1 MKPMNERYKK
11 LFESVEIGPK
21 TAKNRFYQVPHAMGA
36 GNDMP
41 NTRAAQR
48 GIKAEGGWG
57 VVNTGYCSIH
67 PSSDDRPLPFA
78 RLWSEEDIASHVPMI
93 EAVHEH
99 DALAG
104 IEFFHG
110 GAYTANRHTRM
121 PPISPSGIQQKVSEL
136 MDMHLTAPKVMDKK
150 DIKDLIQ
157 WHLIATERAIQAGF
171 DIIYCYAGMGFLPY
185 HFLHPT
191 FNNRSDEYGGSL
203 ENRSRLMRELISEM
217 KEVARDRAAIAVRMS
232 TDELLTFKSESSE
245 SEAHEFFEINGEF
258 PDLWDI
264 KMSSWFKECPSG
276 RFAESGHM
284 EPYNSFVKK
293 LTSKPV
299 VGVGWFT
306 SPDIMAKQINDGI
319 LDFVG
324 AARASIADPFL
335 PNKLKEGR
343 EDDIRECIGC
353 NICASC
359 YNQGIPVRCTQNP
372 SMGEEWRRGWHPE
385 KIKSKSSDNS
395 VLVIGGGPAGLEAT
409 LSLARRGYSVA
420 IADSNKEL
428 GGRINME
435 SKLPGMTSYKR
446 VVDYRVNQINQLNNV
461 DVFLDNTLSPDD
473 VLELGFDHVVTA
485 TGSTW
490 QPSIMDEKSAPVL
503 IDKTDTIITPEDV
516 LNGCE
521 LKSPVIIFDFD
532 YYYMGGLMAEYI
544 KDLGHEVTIITPFD
558 KVSPWSFNS
567 NEIDEIQLRL
577 LEKDIRVFTQN
588 RIITVE
594 DSSVKTIHKVS
605 HEETDIDRGSLVL
618 VGYRKQ
624 NDSLYSDLNS
634 RKADL
639 SSSGIKSLQNIGDSN
654 APGAVVH
661 AVYAGHL
668 YANTFDQE
676 DTDTSDDFKLEY
688 PVIQ

>member
-1 MKPMNERYKK
+1 MNERYKI
-11 LFESVEIGPK
+11 LFEPIDIGPK
-21 TAKNRFYQVPHAMGA
+21 TAKNRFYQVPHAMGS

-48 GIKAEGGWG
+48 GIKAEGGWS

-67 PSSDDRPLPFA
+67 PSSDDRPLPMA
-78 RLWSEEDIASHVPMI
+78 RLWSEKDVASHVPMV

-110 GAYTANRHTRM
+110 GAYAANRHTRI
-121 PPISPSGIQQKVSEL
+121 PPMSPSGIQQKVSEL

-191 FNNRSDEYGGSL
+191 FNKRADEYGGSL
-203 ENRSRLMRELISEM
+203 ENRSRLMRELITEM
-217 KEVARDRAAIAVRMS
+217 KTVAGDRAAIAVRMS
-232 TDELLTFKSESSE
+232 TDELLNFKSESSQ
-245 SEAHEFFEINGEF
+245 SEAHEFFEINGEL

-276 RFAESGHM
+276 RFAEPGHM
-284 EPYNSFVKK
+284 EPYNGFVKK

-335 PNKLKEGR
+335 PNKIKEGR

-385 KIKSKSSDNS
+385 KVKPKSSDNS

-420 IADSNKEL
+420 IADSEKEL
-428 GGRINME
+428 GGRINKE
-435 SKLPGMTSYKR
+435 AKLPGMSSYKR
-446 VVDYRVNQINQLNNV
+446 VIDYRVSQINQLENV
-461 DVFLDNTLSPDD
+461 DVYLDNTMARDD

-490 QPSIMDEKSAPVL
+490 QPSIMDEKSAPIL
-503 IDKTDTIITPEDV
+503 ITKTDSIFTPEDV
-516 LNGCE
+516 LEGCE
-521 LKSPVIIFDFD
+521 LQSPVIIFDFD
-532 YYYMGGLMAEYI
+532 YYYMGGLIAEYI
-544 KDLGHEVTIITPFD
+544 KSLGHEVTIITPFE

-567 NEIDEIQLRL
+567 NEVSEIESRL
-577 LEKDIRVFTQN
+577 LDKDIKVLTEH
-588 RIITVE
+588 RINDIGE
-594 DSSVKTIHKVS
+594 SSIEIIHQVTNKKT
-605 HEETDIDRGSLVL
+605 DFDRGSLVL
-618 VGYRKQ
+618 VGHRKQ
-624 NDSLYSDLNS
+624 SDSLYTLLTSDEDAL
-634 RKADL
+634 KA
-639 SSSGIKSLQNIGDSN
+639 SGIKSVQNIGDSN

-661 AVYAGHL
+661 ATYAGHL

-676 DTDTSDDFKLEY
+676 DGASSNDFKLEY

>member
-1 MKPMNERYKK
+1 MKQMNERYKI
-11 LFESVEIGPK
+11 LFEPVDIGPK

-48 GIKAEGGWG
+48 GIKAEGGWS
-57 VVNTGYCSIH
+57 VINTGYCSIH
-67 PSSDDRPLPFA
+67 PSSDDRPLPMA
-78 RLWSEEDIASHVPMI
+78 RLWSEEDIASHVPMVD
-93 EAVHEH
+93 AVHEH

-121 PPISPSGIQQKVSEL
+121 PPMSPSGIQQKVSEL

-157 WHLIATERAIQAGF
+157 WHLIATERAIKAGF

-191 FNNRSDEYGGSL
+191 FNNRSDEYGGNL
-203 ENRSRLMRELISEM
+203 ENRSRLMRELITEM
-217 KEVARDRAAIAVRMS
+217 KEVAGDRAAIAVRMS

-264 KMSSWFKECPSG
+264 KMSSWFKECPSS

-372 SMGEEWRRGWHPE
+372 SMGEEWRRDWHPE
-385 KIKSKSSDNS
+385 KIKSKSSDDS
-395 VLVIGGGPAGLEAT
+395 VLIIGGGPAGLEAT

-420 IADSNKEL
+420 IADSKKEL

-435 SKLPGMTSYKR
+435 SQLPGMTSYKR

-485 TGSTW
+485 TGSIW
-490 QPSIMDEKSAPVL
+490 KPSIMDEKSAPALV
-503 IDKTDTIITPEDV
+503 DKTDTIFTPEDV

-521 LKSPVIIFDFD
+521 LKSPVIVFDFD
-532 YYYMGGLMAEYI
+532 YYYMGGLMAEFI
-544 KDLGHEVTIITPFD
+544 KDLGHEVMIITPFD

-567 NEIDEIQLRL
+567 NEIDDIELRL
-577 LEKDIRVFTQN
+577 LEKDIRVLTQH

-594 DSSVKTIHKVS
+594 DSSVKTIQKVS
-605 HEETDIDRGSLVL
+605 HEENDIDRGSLVL
-618 VGYRKQ
+618 VGFRKQ
-624 NDSLYSDLNS
+624 NDSLYNELNS
-634 RKADL
+634 SEAALKA
-639 SSSGIKSLQNIGDSN
+639 SRIKSLQNIGDSN

-668 YANTFDQE
+668 YANTFDQV

>member
-1 MKPMNERYKK
+1 MKLMNERYKI

-21 TAKNRFYQVPHAMGA
+21 VAKNRFYQVPHAMGS

-78 RLWSEEDIASHVPMI
+78 RLWSEKDIASHVPMV

-157 WHLIATERAIQAGF
+157 WHVIAAERAIQAGF

-191 FNNRSDEYGGSL
+191 FNNRNDEYGGSL

-217 KEVARDRAAIAVRMS
+217 KEVAGDRAAIAVRMS

-385 KIKSKSSDNS
+385 KIKPKSSDNS

-446 VVDYRVNQINQLNNV
+446 VVDYRVNQINQLSNV

-503 IDKTDTIITPEDV
+503 IDKSDSIFTPEDI

-567 NEIDEIQLRL
+567 NEIDEVQLRL
-577 LEKDIRVFTQN
+577 LEKNIKVITQCRIRKVN
-588 RIITVE
+588 
-594 DSSVKTIHKVS
+594 DSSLKLIDKVS

-618 VGYRKQ
+618 VGFRKQ
-624 NDSLYSDLNS
+624 NDSLFSDLNS
-634 RKADL
+634 REEDL
-639 SSSGIKSLQNIGDSN
+639 KTSGIKSLQNIGDSN

-661 AVYAGHL
+661 AVFAGHL

-676 DTDTSDDFKLEY
+676 DNCSDDNFKLEY

>member
-1 MKPMNERYKK
+1 MKQMNERYKI
-11 LFESVEIGPK
+11 LFEPVDIGPK

-48 GIKAEGGWG
+48 GIKAEGGWS
-57 VVNTGYCSIH
+57 VINTGYCSIH
-67 PSSDDRPLPFA
+67 PSSDDRPLPMA
-78 RLWSEEDIASHVPMI
+78 RLWSEEDIASHVPMVD
-93 EAVHEH
+93 AVHNH

-110 GAYTANRHTRM
+110 GAYAANRHTRM
-121 PPISPSGIQQKVSEL
+121 PPMSPSGIQQKVSEL

-203 ENRSRLMRELISEM
+203 ENRSRLMRELITEM
-217 KEVARDRAAIAVRMS
+217 KEVAGDRAAIAVRMS

-264 KMSSWFKECPSG
+264 KMSSWFKECPSS

-284 EPYNSFVKK
+284 EPYNGFVKK

-372 SMGEEWRRGWHPE
+372 SMGEEWRRNWHPE
-385 KIKSKSSDNS
+385 KIKSKSSDDS
-395 VLVIGGGPAGLEAT
+395 VLIIGGGPAGLEAT

-420 IADSNKEL
+420 IADSEKEL

-485 TGSTW
+485 TGSIW
-490 QPSIMDEKSAPVL
+490 KPSIMDEKSAPVL
-503 IDKTDTIITPEDV
+503 IDKTDTVFTPEDI

-544 KDLGHEVTIITPFD
+544 KDLGYEVTIITPFD

-567 NEIDEIQLRL
+567 NEIDDIELRL
-577 LEKDIRVFTQN
+577 LEKDIRVLTQN
-588 RIITVE
+588 RIITLE

-605 HEETDIDRGSLVL
+605 HEETGIDRGSLVL

-624 NDSLYSDLNS
+624 NDSLYIDLNS
-634 RKADL
+634 REGDL

-668 YANTFDQE
+668 YANTFDQK
-676 DTDTSDDFKLEY
+676 DTDTYDDFKLEY

>member
-1 MKPMNERYKK
+1 MNERYKI
-11 LFESVEIGPK
+11 LFEPIDIGPK
-21 TAKNRFYQVPHAMGA
+21 TAKNRFYQVPHAMGS

-48 GIKAEGGWG
+48 GIKAEGGWS

-67 PSSDDRPLPFA
+67 PSSDDRPLPMA
-78 RLWSEEDIASHVPMI
+78 RLWSEKDVASHVPMV

-110 GAYTANRHTRM
+110 GAYAANRHTRI
-121 PPISPSGIQQKVSEL
+121 PPMSPSGIQQKVSEL

-191 FNNRSDEYGGSL
+191 FNKRTDEYGGSL
-203 ENRSRLMRELISEM
+203 ENRSRLMRELITEM
-217 KEVARDRAAIAVRMS
+217 KSVAGDRAAIAVRMS
-232 TDELLTFKSESSE
+232 TDELLNFKSESSQ
-245 SEAHEFFEINGEF
+245 SEAHEFFEINGEL

-276 RFAESGHM
+276 RFAEPGHM
-284 EPYNSFVKK
+284 EPYNGFVKK

-335 PNKLKEGR
+335 PNKIKEGR

-385 KIKSKSSDNS
+385 KVKPKSSDNS

-420 IADSNKEL
+420 IADSEKEL
-428 GGRINME
+428 GGRINKE
-435 SKLPGMTSYKR
+435 AKLPGMSSYKR
-446 VVDYRVNQINQLNNV
+446 VIDYRVSQINQLENV
-461 DVFLDNTLSPDD
+461 DVYLDNTMARDD

-490 QPSIMDEKSAPVL
+490 QPSIMDEKSAPIL
-503 IDKTDTIITPEDV
+503 ITKTDSIFTPEDV
-516 LNGCE
+516 LEGCE
-521 LKSPVIIFDFD
+521 LQSPVIIFDFD
-532 YYYMGGLMAEYI
+532 YYYMGGLIAEYI
-544 KDLGHEVTIITPFD
+544 KGLGHEVTIITPFE

-567 NEIDEIQLRL
+567 NEVSEIESRL
-577 LEKDIRVFTQN
+577 LDKDIKVLTKH
-588 RIITVE
+588 RINDIGE
-594 DSSVKTIHKVS
+594 SSIKIIHQVTNKKTDV
-605 HEETDIDRGSLVL
+605 DRGSLVL
-618 VGYRKQ
+618 VGHRKQ
-624 NDSLYSDLNS
+624 SDSLYTLLTSDEDAL
-634 RKADL
+634 KA
-639 SSSGIKSLQNIGDSN
+639 SGIKSVQNIGDSN

-661 AVYAGHL
+661 ATYAGHL
-668 YANTFDQE
+668 YANTFDQ
-676 DTDTSDDFKLEY
+676 DDGASSNDFKLEY

>member
-1 MKPMNERYKK
+1 MNERYKI

-21 TAKNRFYQVPHAMGA
+21 VAKNRFYQVPHAMGS

-78 RLWSEEDIASHVPMI
+78 RLWSEKDIASHVPMV

-157 WHLIATERAIQAGF
+157 WHVIAAERAIQAGF

-191 FNNRSDEYGGSL
+191 FNNRNDEYGGSL

-217 KEVARDRAAIAVRMS
+217 KEVAGDRAAIAVRMS

-385 KIKSKSSDNS
+385 KIKPKSSDNS

-446 VVDYRVNQINQLNNV
+446 VVDYRVNQINQLSNV

-485 TGSTW
+485 TGSAW

-503 IDKTDTIITPEDV
+503 IDKTDTIFTPENV

-532 YYYMGGLMAEYI
+532 YYYMGGLIAEYI
-544 KDLGHEVTIITPFD
+544 KDLGHEVTIMTPFD

-577 LEKDIRVFTQN
+577 QEKDIRVITQC
-588 RIITVE
+588 RIKKVK
-594 DSSVKTIHKVS
+594 DSSVKLIHKVS

-624 NDSLYSDLNS
+624 NDSLFSDLNS
-634 RKADL
+634 REEDL
-639 SSSGIKSLQNIGDSN
+639 KKSGIKSLQNIGDSN

-661 AVYAGHL
+661 AVFAGHL

-676 DTDTSDDFKLEY
+676 DDCSDDNFKLEY

>member
-1 MKPMNERYKK
+1 MNERYKI
-11 LFESVEIGPK
+11 LFEPIDIGPK
-21 TAKNRFYQVPHAMGA
+21 TAKNRFYQVPHAMGS

-48 GIKAEGGWG
+48 GIKAEGGWS

-67 PSSDDRPLPFA
+67 PSSDDRPLPMA
-78 RLWSEEDIASHVPMI
+78 RLWSEKDIASHVPMV

-110 GAYTANRHTRM
+110 GAYAANRHTRI
-121 PPISPSGIQQKVSEL
+121 PPMSPSGIQQKVSEL

-191 FNNRSDEYGGSL
+191 FNKRADEYGGSL
-203 ENRSRLMRELISEM
+203 ENRSRLMRELITEM
-217 KEVARDRAAIAVRMS
+217 KSVAGDRAAIAVRMS
-232 TDELLTFKSESSE
+232 TDELLNFKSESSQ
-245 SEAHEFFEINGEF
+245 SEAHEFFEINGEL

-276 RFAESGHM
+276 RFAEPGHM
-284 EPYNSFVKK
+284 EPYNGFVKK

-335 PNKLKEGR
+335 PNKIKEGR

-385 KIKSKSSDNS
+385 KVKPKSSDNS

-420 IADSNKEL
+420 IADSEKEL
-428 GGRINME
+428 GGRINKE
-435 SKLPGMTSYKR
+435 AKLPGMSSYKR
-446 VVDYRVNQINQLNNV
+446 VIDYRVSQINQLENV
-461 DVFLDNTLSPDD
+461 DVYLDNTMARDD

-490 QPSIMDEKSAPVL
+490 QPSIMDEKSAPIL
-503 IDKTDTIITPEDV
+503 ITKTDSIFTPEDV
-516 LNGCE
+516 LEGCE
-521 LKSPVIIFDFD
+521 LQSPVIIFDFD
-532 YYYMGGLMAEYI
+532 YYYMGGLIAEYI
-544 KDLGHEVTIITPFD
+544 KGLGHEVTIITPFE

-567 NEIDEIQLRL
+567 NEVSEIESRL
-577 LEKDIRVFTQN
+577 LDKDIKVLTKN
-588 RIITVE
+588 RINDIGE
-594 DSSVKTIHKVS
+594 SSIKIIHQVTNKKTDV
-605 HEETDIDRGSLVL
+605 DRGSLVL
-618 VGYRKQ
+618 VGHRKQ
-624 NDSLYSDLNS
+624 SDSLYTLLTSDEDAL
-634 RKADL
+634 KA
-639 SSSGIKSLQNIGDSN
+639 SGIKSVQNIGDSN

-661 AVYAGHL
+661 ATYAGHL

-676 DTDTSDDFKLEY
+676 DGASSNDFKLEY

>member
-1 MKPMNERYKK
+1 MKPMNERYKI

-21 TAKNRFYQVPHAMGA
+21 TAKNRFYQVPHAMGS

-78 RLWSEEDIASHVPMI
+78 RLWSEKDIASHVPMV

-110 GAYTANRHTRM
+110 GAYAANRHTRM

-136 MDMHLTAPKVMDKK
+136 VDMHLTAPKVMDKK

-203 ENRSRLMRELISEM
+203 ENRSRLMRELITEM
-217 KEVARDRAAIAVRMS
+217 KTVAGDRAAIAVRMS
-232 TDELLTFKSESSE
+232 TDELLTFASESSE
-245 SEAHEFFEINGEF
+245 SEAHEFFEINGEL

-306 SPDIMAKQINDGI
+306 SPDIMAKQINEGI

-385 KIKSKSSDNS
+385 KIKPKSSEDS
-395 VLVIGGGPAGLEAT
+395 ILVIGGGPAGLEAT

-420 IADSNKEL
+420 IADSEKEL

-435 SKLPGMTSYKR
+435 SKLPGMSSYKR
-446 VVDYRVNQINQLNNV
+446 VTDYRLNQINQLDNV
-461 DVFLDNTLSPDD
+461 DVYLDNTLSSDD

-485 TGSTW
+485 TGSSW
-490 QPSIMDEKSAPVL
+490 QPTIMDEKSAPVFVT
-503 IDKTDTIITPEDV
+503 KTDTIFTPEDI
-516 LNGCE
+516 LNGCD

-532 YYYMGGLMAEYI
+532 YYYMGGLLAEHI
-544 KDLGHEVTIITPFD
+544 RDLGHEVTIITPFE

-567 NEIDEIQLRL
+567 NEIVEIQSRL
-577 LEKDIRVFTQN
+577 MEKDIKVITEY
-588 RIITVE
+588 RIIDVM
-594 DSSVKTIHKVS
+594 DSSLKLINKLNNKES
-605 HEETDIDRGSLVL
+605 SIDRGSLVL
-618 VGYRKQ
+618 VGYRAQ
-624 NDSLYSDLNS
+624 NDSLYNSLISDEEAL
-634 RKADL
+634 KT
-639 SSSGIKSLQNIGDSN
+639 SGIKSVQNIGDSN

-661 AVYAGHL
+661 AVFAGHL
-668 YANTFDQE
+668 YANTFDQLNDPSNE
-676 DTDTSDDFKLEY
+676 DFKLEY

>member
-1 MKPMNERYKK
+1 MNERYKI
-11 LFESVEIGPK
+11 LFEPIDIGPK
-21 TAKNRFYQVPHAMGA
+21 TAKNRFYQVPHAMGS

-48 GIKAEGGWG
+48 GIKAEGGWS

-67 PSSDDRPLPFA
+67 PSSDDRPLPMA
-78 RLWSEEDIASHVPMI
+78 RLWSEKDIASHVPMV

-110 GAYTANRHTRM
+110 GAYAANRHTRI
-121 PPISPSGIQQKVSEL
+121 PPMSPSGIQQKVSEL

-191 FNNRSDEYGGSL
+191 FNKRADEYGGSL
-203 ENRSRLMRELISEM
+203 ENRSRLMRELITEM
-217 KEVARDRAAIAVRMS
+217 KTVAGDRAAIAVRMS
-232 TDELLTFKSESSE
+232 TDELLNFKSESSQ
-245 SEAHEFFEINGEF
+245 SEAHEFFEINGEL

-276 RFAESGHM
+276 RFAEPGHM
-284 EPYNSFVKK
+284 EPYNGFVKK

-335 PNKLKEGR
+335 PNKIKEGR

-385 KIKSKSSDNS
+385 KVKPKSSDNS

-420 IADSNKEL
+420 IADSEKEL
-428 GGRINME
+428 GGRINKE
-435 SKLPGMTSYKR
+435 AKLPGMSSYKR
-446 VVDYRVNQINQLNNV
+446 VIDYRVSQINQLENV
-461 DVFLDNTLSPDD
+461 DVYLDNTMARDD

-490 QPSIMDEKSAPVL
+490 QPSIMDEKSAPIL
-503 IDKTDTIITPEDV
+503 ITKTDSIFTPEDV
-516 LNGCE
+516 LEGCE
-521 LKSPVIIFDFD
+521 LQSPVIIFDFD
-532 YYYMGGLMAEYI
+532 YYYMGGLIAEYI
-544 KDLGHEVTIITPFD
+544 KGLGHEVTIITPFE

-567 NEIDEIQLRL
+567 NEVSEIESRL
-577 LEKDIRVFTQN
+577 LDKDIKVLTKH
-588 RIITVE
+588 RINDIGE
-594 DSSVKTIHKVS
+594 SSIKIIHQVTNKKTDV
-605 HEETDIDRGSLVL
+605 DRGSLVL
-618 VGYRKQ
+618 VGHRKQ
-624 NDSLYSDLNS
+624 SDTLYTQLTSDEDAL
-634 RKADL
+634 KA
-639 SSSGIKSLQNIGDSN
+639 SGIKSVQNIGDSN

-661 AVYAGHL
+661 ATYAGHL
-668 YANTFDQE
+668 YANTFDQ
-676 DTDTSDDFKLEY
+676 DDGASSNDFKLEY

>member
-1 MKPMNERYKK
+1 MKQMNERYKI
-11 LFESVEIGPK
+11 LFEPVDIGPK

-48 GIKAEGGWG
+48 GIKAEGGWS
-57 VVNTGYCSIH
+57 VINTGYCSIH
-67 PSSDDRPLPFA
+67 PSSDDRPLPMA
-78 RLWSEEDIASHVPMI
+78 RLWSEEDIASHVPMVD
-93 EAVHEH
+93 AVHEH

-121 PPISPSGIQQKVSEL
+121 PPMSPSGIQQKVSEL

-157 WHLIATERAIQAGF
+157 WHLIATERAIKAGF

-203 ENRSRLMRELISEM
+203 ENRSRLMRELITEM
-217 KEVARDRAAIAVRMS
+217 KEVAGDRAAIAVRMS

-264 KMSSWFKECPSG
+264 KMSSWFKECPSS

-372 SMGEEWRRGWHPE
+372 SMGEEWRRNWHPE
-385 KIKSKSSDNS
+385 KIKSKSSDDS
-395 VLVIGGGPAGLEAT
+395 VLIIGGGPAGLEAT

-420 IADSNKEL
+420 IADSEKEL

-485 TGSTW
+485 TGSIW
-490 QPSIMDEKSAPVL
+490 KPSIMDEKSAPVL
-503 IDKTDTIITPEDV
+503 VDKTDTIFTPEDV

-521 LKSPVIIFDFD
+521 LKSPVIVFDFD
-532 YYYMGGLMAEYI
+532 YYYMGGLMAEFI
-544 KDLGHEVTIITPFD
+544 KDLGHEVMIITPFD

-567 NEIDEIQLRL
+567 NEIDDIELRL
-577 LEKDIRVFTQN
+577 LEKDIRVLTQH

-594 DSSVKTIHKVS
+594 DSSVKTIQKVS
-605 HEETDIDRGSLVL
+605 HEENDIDRGSLVL
-618 VGYRKQ
+618 VGFRKQ
-624 NDSLYSDLNS
+624 NDSLYNQLNS
-634 RKADL
+634 SEAALKA
-639 SSSGIKSLQNIGDSN
+639 SGIKSLQNIGDSN

-668 YANTFDQE
+668 YANTFDQV

>member
-1 MKPMNERYKK
+1 MNERYKI
-11 LFESVEIGPK
+11 LFEPIDIGPK
-21 TAKNRFYQVPHAMGA
+21 TAKNRFYQVPHAMGS

-48 GIKAEGGWG
+48 GIKAEGGWS

-67 PSSDDRPLPFA
+67 PSSDDRPLPMA
-78 RLWSEEDIASHVPMI
+78 RLWSEKDVASHVPMV

-110 GAYTANRHTRM
+110 GAYAANRHTRI
-121 PPISPSGIQQKVSEL
+121 PPMSPSGIQQKVSEL

-191 FNNRSDEYGGSL
+191 FNKRTDEYGGSL
-203 ENRSRLMRELISEM
+203 ENRSRLMRELITEM
-217 KEVARDRAAIAVRMS
+217 KTVAGDRAAIAVRMS
-232 TDELLTFKSESSE
+232 TDELLNFKSESSQ
-245 SEAHEFFEINGEF
+245 SEAHEFFEINGEL

-276 RFAESGHM
+276 RFAEPGHM
-284 EPYNSFVKK
+284 EPYNGFVKK

-335 PNKLKEGR
+335 PNKIKEGR

-385 KIKSKSSDNS
+385 KVKPKSSDNS

-420 IADSNKEL
+420 IADSEKEL
-428 GGRINME
+428 GGRINKE
-435 SKLPGMTSYKR
+435 AKLPGMSSYKR
-446 VVDYRVNQINQLNNV
+446 VIDYRVSQINQLENV
-461 DVFLDNTLSPDD
+461 DVYLDNTMARDD

-490 QPSIMDEKSAPVL
+490 QPSIMDEKSAPIL
-503 IDKTDTIITPEDV
+503 ITKTDSIFTPEDV
-516 LNGCE
+516 LEGCE
-521 LKSPVIIFDFD
+521 LQSPVIIFDFD
-532 YYYMGGLMAEYI
+532 YYYMGGLIAEYI
-544 KDLGHEVTIITPFD
+544 KGLGHEVTIITPFE

-567 NEIDEIQLRL
+567 NEVSEIESRL
-577 LEKDIRVFTQN
+577 LDKDIKVLTKH
-588 RIITVE
+588 RINDIGE
-594 DSSVKTIHKVS
+594 SSIKIIHQVTNKKTDV
-605 HEETDIDRGSLVL
+605 DRGSLVL
-618 VGYRKQ
+618 VGHRKQ
-624 NDSLYSDLNS
+624 SDSLYTLLTSDEDAL
-634 RKADL
+634 KA
-639 SSSGIKSLQNIGDSN
+639 SGIKSVQNIGDSN
-654 APGAVVH
+654 APGAIVH
-661 AVYAGHL
+661 ATYAGHL

-676 DTDTSDDFKLEY
+676 DGASCSDFKLEY

>member
-1 MKPMNERYKK
+1 MNERYKI
-11 LFESVEIGPK
+11 LFEPIDIGPK
-21 TAKNRFYQVPHAMGA
+21 TAKNRFYQVPHAMGS

-48 GIKAEGGWG
+48 GIKAEGGWS

-67 PSSDDRPLPFA
+67 PSSDDRPLPMA
-78 RLWSEEDIASHVPMI
+78 RLWSEKDVASHVPMV

-110 GAYTANRHTRM
+110 GAYAANRHTRI
-121 PPISPSGIQQKVSEL
+121 PPMSPSGIQQKVSEL

-191 FNNRSDEYGGSL
+191 FNKRTDEYGGSL
-203 ENRSRLMRELISEM
+203 ENRSRLMRELITEM
-217 KEVARDRAAIAVRMS
+217 KTVAGDRAAIAVRMS
-232 TDELLTFKSESSE
+232 TDELLNFKSESSQ
-245 SEAHEFFEINGEF
+245 SEAHEFFEINGEL

-276 RFAESGHM
+276 RFAEPGHM
-284 EPYNSFVKK
+284 EPYNGFVKK

-335 PNKLKEGR
+335 PNKIKEGR

-385 KIKSKSSDNS
+385 KVKPKSSDNS

-420 IADSNKEL
+420 IADSEKEL
-428 GGRINME
+428 GGRINKE
-435 SKLPGMTSYKR
+435 AKLPGMSSYKR
-446 VVDYRVNQINQLNNV
+446 VIDYRVSQINQLENV
-461 DVFLDNTLSPDD
+461 DVYLDNTMARDD

-490 QPSIMDEKSAPVL
+490 QPSIMDEKSAPIL
-503 IDKTDTIITPEDV
+503 ITKTDSIFTPEDV
-516 LNGCE
+516 LEGCE
-521 LKSPVIIFDFD
+521 LQSPVIIFDFD
-532 YYYMGGLMAEYI
+532 YYYMGGLIAEYI
-544 KDLGHEVTIITPFD
+544 KGLGHEVTIITPFE

-567 NEIDEIQLRL
+567 NEVSEIESRL
-577 LEKDIRVFTQN
+577 LDKDIKVLTKH
-588 RIITVE
+588 RINDIGE
-594 DSSVKTIHKVS
+594 SSIEIIHQVTNKKTDV
-605 HEETDIDRGSLVL
+605 DRGSLVL
-618 VGYRKQ
+618 VGHRKQ
-624 NDSLYSDLNS
+624 SDTLYTQLTSDEDAL
-634 RKADL
+634 KA
-639 SSSGIKSLQNIGDSN
+639 SGIKSVQNIGDSN

-661 AVYAGHL
+661 ATYAGHL

-676 DTDTSDDFKLEY
+676 DGASSNDFKLEY

>member
-1 MKPMNERYKK
+1 MNERYKI
-11 LFESVEIGPK
+11 LFEPIDIGPK
-21 TAKNRFYQVPHAMGA
+21 TAKNRFYQVPHAMGS

-48 GIKAEGGWG
+48 GIKAEGGWS

-67 PSSDDRPLPFA
+67 PSSDDRPLPMA
-78 RLWSEEDIASHVPMI
+78 RLWSEKDVASHVPMV

-110 GAYTANRHTRM
+110 GAYAANRHTRI
-121 PPISPSGIQQKVSEL
+121 PPMSPSGIQQKVSEL

-191 FNNRSDEYGGSL
+191 FNKRTDEYGGSL
-203 ENRSRLMRELISEM
+203 ENRSRLMRELITEM
-217 KEVARDRAAIAVRMS
+217 KTVAGDRAAIAVRMS
-232 TDELLTFKSESSE
+232 TDELLNFKSESSQ
-245 SEAHEFFEINGEF
+245 SEAHEFFEINGEL

-276 RFAESGHM
+276 RFAEPGHM
-284 EPYNSFVKK
+284 EPYNGFVKK

-335 PNKLKEGR
+335 PNKIKEGR

-385 KIKSKSSDNS
+385 KVKPKSSDNS

-420 IADSNKEL
+420 IADSEKEL
-428 GGRINME
+428 GGRINKE
-435 SKLPGMTSYKR
+435 AKLPGMSSYKR
-446 VVDYRVNQINQLNNV
+446 VIDYRVSQINQLENV
-461 DVFLDNTLSPDD
+461 DVYLDNTMARDD

-490 QPSIMDEKSAPVL
+490 QPSIMDEKSAPIL
-503 IDKTDTIITPEDV
+503 ITKTDSIFTPEDV
-516 LNGCE
+516 LEGCE
-521 LKSPVIIFDFD
+521 LQSPVIIFDFD
-532 YYYMGGLMAEYI
+532 YYYMGGLIAEYI
-544 KDLGHEVTIITPFD
+544 KSLGHEVTIITPFE

-567 NEIDEIQLRL
+567 NEVSEIESRL
-577 LEKDIRVFTQN
+577 LDKDIKVLTEH
-588 RIITVE
+588 RIIDIGE
-594 DSSVKTIHKVS
+594 SSIKIIHQVTNKKTDV
-605 HEETDIDRGSLVL
+605 DRGSLVL
-618 VGYRKQ
+618 VGHRKQ
-624 NDSLYSDLNS
+624 SDSLYTLLTSDEDAL
-634 RKADL
+634 KA
-639 SSSGIKSLQNIGDSN
+639 SGIKSVQNIGDSN

-661 AVYAGHL
+661 ATYAGHL
-668 YANTFDQE
+668 YANTFDQ
-676 DTDTSDDFKLEY
+676 DDGASSNDFKLEY

>member
-1 MKPMNERYKK
+1 MKPMNERYKI

-21 TAKNRFYQVPHAMGA
+21 TAKNRFYQVPHAMGS

-78 RLWSEEDIASHVPMI
+78 RLWSEKDIASHVPMV

-110 GAYTANRHTRM
+110 GAYAANRHTRM
-121 PPISPSGIQQKVSEL
+121 PPISPSGIQQKVGEL

-157 WHLIATERAIQAGF
+157 WHLIATERAIKAGF

-203 ENRSRLMRELISEM
+203 ENRSRLMRELITEM
-217 KEVARDRAAIAVRMS
+217 KTVAGDRAAIAVRMS
-232 TDELLTFKSESSE
+232 TDELLTFASESSE
-245 SEAHEFFEINGEF
+245 SEAHEFFEINGEL

-306 SPDIMAKQINDGI
+306 SPDVMAKQINEGI

-385 KIKSKSSDNS
+385 RIKPKSSEDS
-395 VLVIGGGPAGLEAT
+395 ILVIGGGPAGLEAT

-420 IADSNKEL
+420 IADSEKEL

-435 SKLPGMTSYKR
+435 SKLPGMSSYKR
-446 VVDYRVNQINQLNNV
+446 VIDYRLNQINQLDNI
-461 DVFLDNTLSPDD
+461 DVYLDNTLSSDD

-485 TGSTW
+485 TGSSW
-490 QPSIMDEKSAPVL
+490 QPTIMDEKSAPVFVT
-503 IDKTDTIITPEDV
+503 KTDTIFTPEDI
-516 LNGCE
+516 LNGCD

-532 YYYMGGLMAEYI
+532 YYYMGGLLAEHI
-544 KDLGHEVTIITPFD
+544 RDLGHEVTIITPFE

-567 NEIDEIQLRL
+567 NEIVEIQSRL
-577 LEKDIRVFTQN
+577 MEKDIKVLTEH
-588 RIITVE
+588 RILDVM
-594 DSSVKTIHKVS
+594 DSSLKIINTAINKES
-605 HEETDIDRGSLVL
+605 IIDRGSLVL
-618 VGYRKQ
+618 VGYRAQ
-624 NDSLYSDLNS
+624 NDSLYDSLISDEEAL
-634 RKADL
+634 KT
-639 SSSGIKSLQNIGDSN
+639 SGIKSVQNIGDSN

-661 AVYAGHL
+661 AVFAGHL
-668 YANTFDQE
+668 YANTFDQLNDPSNE
-676 DTDTSDDFKLEY
+676 DFKLEY

>member
-1 MKPMNERYKK
+1 
-11 LFESVEIGPK
+11 
-21 TAKNRFYQVPHAMGA
+21 
-36 GNDMP
+36 
-41 NTRAAQR
+41 
-48 GIKAEGGWG
+48 
-57 VVNTGYCSIH
+57 
-67 PSSDDRPLPFA
+67 
-78 RLWSEEDIASHVPMI
+78 
-93 EAVHEH
+93 
-99 DALAG
+99 
-104 IEFFHG
+104 
-110 GAYTANRHTRM
+110 
-121 PPISPSGIQQKVSEL
+121 
-136 MDMHLTAPKVMDKK
+136 
-150 DIKDLIQ
+150 
-157 WHLIATERAIQAGF
+157 
-171 DIIYCYAGMGFLPY
+171 
-185 HFLHPT
+185 
-191 FNNRSDEYGGSL
+191 
-203 ENRSRLMRELISEM
+203 
-217 KEVARDRAAIAVRMS
+217 
-232 TDELLTFKSESSE
+232 
-245 SEAHEFFEINGEF
+245 
-258 PDLWDI
+258 
-264 KMSSWFKECPSG
+264 
-276 RFAESGHM
+276 M

-385 KIKSKSSDNS
+385 KIKPKSSDNS

-446 VVDYRVNQINQLNNV
+446 VVDYRVNQINQLSNV

-485 TGSTW
+485 TGSAW

-503 IDKTDTIITPEDV
+503 IDKTDTIFTPENV
-516 LNGCE
+516 LNGLE

-577 LEKDIRVFTQN
+577 QEKDIRVITQC
-588 RIITVE
+588 RIKKVK
-594 DSSVKTIHKVS
+594 DSSVKLIHKVS

-624 NDSLYSDLNS
+624 NDSLFSDLNS
-634 RKADL
+634 REEDL
-639 SSSGIKSLQNIGDSN
+639 KTSGIKSLQNIGDSN

-661 AVYAGHL
+661 AVFAGHL

-676 DTDTSDDFKLEY
+676 DNCSDDNFKLEY

>member
-1 MKPMNERYKK
+1 MNERYKI

-21 TAKNRFYQVPHAMGA
+21 VAKNRFYQVPHAMGS

-78 RLWSEEDIASHVPMI
+78 RLWSEKDIASHVPMV

-157 WHLIATERAIQAGF
+157 WHVIAAERAIQAGF

-191 FNNRSDEYGGSL
+191 FNNRNDEYGGSL

-217 KEVARDRAAIAVRMS
+217 KEVAGDRAAIAVRMS

-385 KIKSKSSDNS
+385 KIKPKSSDNS

-409 LSLARRGYSVA
+409 LSIARRGYSVA

-435 SKLPGMTSYKR
+435 SKLPGMMSYKR
-446 VVDYRVNQINQLNNV
+446 VVDYRVNQINQLSNV
-461 DVFLDNTLSPDD
+461 DVFLDNTLGPDD

-485 TGSTW
+485 TGSAW

-503 IDKTDTIITPEDV
+503 IDKTDTIFTPENV

-544 KDLGHEVTIITPFD
+544 KDLGHEVTIMTPFD

-577 LEKDIRVFTQN
+577 QEKDIRVITQC
-588 RIITVE
+588 RIKKVK
-594 DSSVKTIHKVS
+594 DSSVKLIHKVS

-624 NDSLYSDLNS
+624 NDSLFSDLNS
-634 RKADL
+634 REEDL
-639 SSSGIKSLQNIGDSN
+639 KKSGIKSLQNIGDSN

-661 AVYAGHL
+661 AVFAGHL

-676 DTDTSDDFKLEY
+676 DNCSDDNFKLEY

>member
-1 MKPMNERYKK
+1 MNERYKI

-21 TAKNRFYQVPHAMGA
+21 VAKNRFYQVPHAMGS

-78 RLWSEEDIASHVPMI
+78 RLWSEKDIESHVPMI

-157 WHLIATERAIQAGF
+157 WHVIAAERAIQAGF

-191 FNNRSDEYGGSL
+191 FNNRNDEYGGSL

-217 KEVARDRAAIAVRMS
+217 KEVAGDRAAIAVRMS

-385 KIKSKSSDNS
+385 KIKPKSSDNS

-446 VVDYRVNQINQLNNV
+446 VVDYRVNQINQLSNV

-473 VLELGFDHVVTA
+473 VLKLGFDHVVTA
-485 TGSTW
+485 TGSAW

-503 IDKTDTIITPEDV
+503 IDKTDTIFTPENV

-577 LEKDIRVFTQN
+577 QEKDIRVITQC
-588 RIITVE
+588 RIKKVK
-594 DSSVKTIHKVS
+594 DSSLKLIHKVS

-634 RKADL
+634 REEDL
-639 SSSGIKSLQNIGDSN
+639 KTSGIKSLQNIGDSN

>member
-1 MKPMNERYKK
+1 MNERYKI

-21 TAKNRFYQVPHAMGA
+21 TAKNRFYQVPHAMGS

-78 RLWSEEDIASHVPMI
+78 RLWSEKDIASHVPMI

-150 DIKDLIQ
+150 DIKDLIN

-203 ENRSRLMRELISEM
+203 ENRSRLMRELITEM
-217 KEVARDRAAIAVRMS
+217 KEVAGDRAAIAVRMS
-232 TDELLTFKSESSE
+232 TDELLSFKSESSE

-306 SPDIMAKQINDGI
+306 SPDIMARQINDGI

-385 KIKSKSSDNS
+385 KIKPKSSDNS

-446 VVDYRVNQINQLNNV
+446 VVDYRVNQISQLNNV
-461 DVFLDNTLSPDD
+461 EVFLDNTLGPDD
-473 VLELGFDHVVTA
+473 ILELGFDHVVTA

-503 IDKTDTIITPEDV
+503 IDKTDTIFTPEDI

-544 KDLGHEVTIITPFD
+544 KDLGYEVTIITPFD

-567 NEIDEIQLRL
+567 NEIDEIQLSL
-577 LEKDIRVFTQN
+577 L
-588 RIITVE
+588 
-594 DSSVKTIHKVS
+594 
-605 HEETDIDRGSLVL
+605 
-618 VGYRKQ
+618 
-624 NDSLYSDLNS
+624 
-634 RKADL
+634 
-639 SSSGIKSLQNIGDSN
+639 
-654 APGAVVH
+654 
-661 AVYAGHL
+661 
-668 YANTFDQE
+668 
-676 DTDTSDDFKLEY
+676 
-688 PVIQ
+688 

>member
-1 MKPMNERYKK
+1 MNERYKI

-21 TAKNRFYQVPHAMGA
+21 TAKNRFYQVPHAMGS

-78 RLWSEEDIASHVPMI
+78 RLWSEKDIASHVPMI

-203 ENRSRLMRELISEM
+203 ENRSRLMRELITEM
-217 KEVARDRAAIAVRMS
+217 KEVAGDRAAIAVRMS
-232 TDELLTFKSESSE
+232 TDELLSFKSESSE

-306 SPDIMAKQINDGI
+306 SPDIMARQINDGI

-385 KIKSKSSDNS
+385 KIKPKSSDNS

-428 GGRINME
+428 GGRINLE

-446 VVDYRVNQINQLNNV
+446 VVDYRVNQISQLNNV
-461 DVFLDNTLSPDD
+461 EVFLDNALTPDD
-473 VLELGFDHVVTA
+473 ILELGFDHVVTA

-503 IDKTDTIITPEDV
+503 IDKTDTIFTPEDI

-544 KDLGHEVTIITPFD
+544 KDLGYEVTIITPFD

-567 NEIDEIQLRL
+567 NEIDEIQLSL
-577 LEKDIRVFTQN
+577 LEKNIIVFTQH
-588 RIITVE
+588 RIMKVE
-594 DSSVKTIHKVS
+594 DSSVKTIHKIS
-605 HEETDIDRGSLVL
+605 HEETDIDRGSLIL

-634 RKADL
+634 REAELKA
-639 SSSGIKSLQNIGDSN
+639 SGIKSLQNIGDSN

-661 AVYAGHL
+661 AVFAGHL
-668 YANTFDQE
+668 YANTFDQK
-676 DTDTSDDFKLEY
+676 DNDSDDDFKLEY

>member
-1 MKPMNERYKK
+1 MKPMNERYKI

-21 TAKNRFYQVPHAMGA
+21 TAKNRFYQVPHAMGS

-78 RLWSEEDIASHVPMI
+78 RLWSEKDIASHVPMV

-110 GAYTANRHTRM
+110 GAYAANRHTRM
-121 PPISPSGIQQKVSEL
+121 PPISPSGIQQKVGEL

-157 WHLIATERAIQAGF
+157 WHLIATERAIKAGF

-203 ENRSRLMRELISEM
+203 ENRSRLMRELITEM
-217 KEVARDRAAIAVRMS
+217 KTVAGDRAAIAVRMS
-232 TDELLTFKSESSE
+232 TDELLTFASESSE
-245 SEAHEFFEINGEF
+245 SEAHEFFEINGEL

-306 SPDIMAKQINDGI
+306 SPDVMAKQINEGI

-385 KIKSKSSDNS
+385 RVKPKSSEDS
-395 VLVIGGGPAGLEAT
+395 ILVIGGGPAGLEAT

-420 IADSNKEL
+420 IADSEKEL

-435 SKLPGMTSYKR
+435 SKLPGMSSYKR
-446 VVDYRVNQINQLNNV
+446 VIDYRLNQINQLDNI
-461 DVFLDNTLSPDD
+461 DVYLDNTLSSDD

-485 TGSTW
+485 TGSSW
-490 QPSIMDEKSAPVL
+490 QPTIMDEKSAPVFVT
-503 IDKTDTIITPEDV
+503 KTDTIFTPEDI
-516 LNGCE
+516 LNGCD

-532 YYYMGGLMAEYI
+532 YYYMGGLLAEHI
-544 KDLGHEVTIITPFD
+544 RDLGHEVSIITPFE

-567 NEIDEIQLRL
+567 NEIVEIQSRL
-577 LEKDIRVFTQN
+577 MEKDIKVLTEH
-588 RIITVE
+588 RILDVM
-594 DSSVKTIHKVS
+594 DSSLKIINRAINKES
-605 HEETDIDRGSLVL
+605 IIDRGSLVL
-618 VGYRKQ
+618 VGYRAQ
-624 NDSLYSDLNS
+624 NDSLYDSLISDEEAL
-634 RKADL
+634 KT
-639 SSSGIKSLQNIGDSN
+639 SGIKSVQNIGDSN

-661 AVYAGHL
+661 AVFAGHL
-668 YANTFDQE
+668 YANTFDQLNDPSNE
-676 DTDTSDDFKLEY
+676 DFKLEY

>member
-1 MKPMNERYKK
+1 MNERYKI

-21 TAKNRFYQVPHAMGA
+21 TAKNRFYQVPHAMGS

-78 RLWSEEDIASHVPMI
+78 RLWSEKDIASHVPMI

-110 GAYTANRHTRM
+110 GAYTANRHSRM

-150 DIKDLIQ
+150 DIKDLIE

-203 ENRSRLMRELISEM
+203 ENRSRLMRELITEM
-217 KEVARDRAAIAVRMS
+217 KEVAGDRAAIAVRMS
-232 TDELLTFKSESSE
+232 TDELLSFKSESSE

-306 SPDIMAKQINDGI
+306 SPDIMARQINDGI

-385 KIKSKSSDNS
+385 KIKPKSSDNS

-446 VVDYRVNQINQLNNV
+446 VVDYRVNQISQLNNV
-461 DVFLDNTLSPDD
+461 EVFLDNTLSPDD

-503 IDKTDTIITPEDV
+503 IDKTDTIFTPEDI

-544 KDLGHEVTIITPFD
+544 KDLGYEVTIITPFD

-567 NEIDEIQLRL
+567 NEIDEIQLSL
-577 LEKDIRVFTQN
+577 LEKNIRVLTQH
-588 RIITVE
+588 RIMEVE

-605 HEETDIDRGSLVL
+605 REETDIDRGSLVL

-634 RKADL
+634 REEDLKA
-639 SSSGIKSLQNIGDSN
+639 SGIKSLQNIGDSN

-668 YANTFDQE
+668 YANTFDQK
-676 DTDTSDDFKLEY
+676 DNDSDDDFKLEY

>member
-1 MKPMNERYKK
+1 MNERYKI
-11 LFESVEIGPK
+11 LFEPIDIGPK
-21 TAKNRFYQVPHAMGA
+21 TAKNRFYQVPHAMGS

-48 GIKAEGGWG
+48 GIKAEGGWS

-67 PSSDDRPLPFA
+67 PSSDDRPLPMA
-78 RLWSEEDIASHVPMI
+78 RLWSEKDIASHVPMV

-110 GAYTANRHTRM
+110 GAYAANRHTRI
-121 PPISPSGIQQKVSEL
+121 PPMSPSGIQQKVSEL

-191 FNNRSDEYGGSL
+191 FNKRTDEYGGSL
-203 ENRSRLMRELISEM
+203 ENRSRLMRELITEM
-217 KEVARDRAAIAVRMS
+217 KTVAGDRAAIAVRMS
-232 TDELLTFKSESSE
+232 TDELLNFKSESSQ
-245 SEAHEFFEINGEF
+245 SEAHEFFEINGEL

-276 RFAESGHM
+276 RFAEPGHM
-284 EPYNSFVKK
+284 EPYNGFVKK

-335 PNKLKEGR
+335 PNKIKEGR

-385 KIKSKSSDNS
+385 KVKPKSSDNS

-420 IADSNKEL
+420 IADSEKEL
-428 GGRINME
+428 GGRINKE
-435 SKLPGMTSYKR
+435 AKLPGMSSYKR
-446 VVDYRVNQINQLNNV
+446 VIDYRVSQINQLENV
-461 DVFLDNTLSPDD
+461 DVYLDNTMARDD

-490 QPSIMDEKSAPVL
+490 QPSIMDEKSAPIL
-503 IDKTDTIITPEDV
+503 ITKTDSIFTPEDV
-516 LNGCE
+516 LEGCE
-521 LKSPVIIFDFD
+521 LQSPVIIFDFD
-532 YYYMGGLMAEYI
+532 YYYMGGLIAEYI
-544 KDLGHEVTIITPFD
+544 KGLGHEVTIITPFE

-567 NEIDEIQLRL
+567 NEVSEIESRL
-577 LEKDIRVFTQN
+577 LDKDIKVLTKH
-588 RIITVE
+588 RINDIGE
-594 DSSVKTIHKVS
+594 SSIEIIHQVTNKKTDV
-605 HEETDIDRGSLVL
+605 DRGSLVL
-618 VGYRKQ
+618 VGHRKQ
-624 NDSLYSDLNS
+624 SDTLYTQLTSDEDAL
-634 RKADL
+634 KA
-639 SSSGIKSLQNIGDSN
+639 SGIKSVQNIGDSN

-661 AVYAGHL
+661 ATYAGHL

-676 DTDTSDDFKLEY
+676 DGASSNDFKLEY

>member
-1 MKPMNERYKK
+1 MNERYKI

-21 TAKNRFYQVPHAMGA
+21 TAKNRFYQVPHAMGS

-78 RLWSEEDIASHVPMI
+78 RLWSEKDIASHVPMI

-150 DIKDLIQ
+150 DIKDLIN

-203 ENRSRLMRELISEM
+203 ENRSRLMRELITEM
-217 KEVARDRAAIAVRMS
+217 KEVAGDRAAIAVRMS
-232 TDELLTFKSESSE
+232 TDELLSFKSESSE

-306 SPDIMAKQINDGI
+306 SPDIMARQINDGI

-343 EDDIRECIGC
+343 EDDIKECIGC

-385 KIKSKSSDNS
+385 NIKPKSSDNS

-446 VVDYRVNQINQLNNV
+446 VVDYRVNQISQLNNV
-461 DVFLDNTLSPDD
+461 EVFLDNTLGPDD
-473 VLELGFDHVVTA
+473 ILELGFDHVVTA

-503 IDKTDTIITPEDV
+503 IDKTDTIFTPEDI

-544 KDLGHEVTIITPFD
+544 KDLGYEVTIITPFD

-567 NEIDEIQLRL
+567 NEIDEIQLSL
-577 LEKDIRVFTQN
+577 LEKNIRVLTQH
-588 RIITVE
+588 RIMEVE

-605 HEETDIDRGSLVL
+605 REETDIDRGSLVL

-634 RKADL
+634 REEDLKA
-639 SSSGIKSLQNIGDSN
+639 SGIKSLQNIGDSN

-668 YANTFDQE
+668 YANTFDQK
-676 DTDTSDDFKLEY
+676 DNDSDDDFKLEY

>member
-1 MKPMNERYKK
+1 MKQMNERYKI
-11 LFESVEIGPK
+11 LFEPVDIGPK

-48 GIKAEGGWG
+48 GIKAEGGWS
-57 VVNTGYCSIH
+57 VINTGYCSIH
-67 PSSDDRPLPFA
+67 PSSDDRPLPMA
-78 RLWSEEDIASHVPMI
+78 RLWSEEDIASHVPMVD
-93 EAVHEH
+93 AVHNH

-110 GAYTANRHTRM
+110 GAYAANRHTRM
-121 PPISPSGIQQKVSEL
+121 PPMSPSGIQQKVSEL
-136 MDMHLTAPKVMDKK
+136 MDMHLTAPKVMDQK

-203 ENRSRLMRELISEM
+203 ENRSRLMRELITEM
-217 KEVARDRAAIAVRMS
+217 KEVAGDRAAIAVRMS

-264 KMSSWFKECPSG
+264 KMSSWFKECPSS

-284 EPYNSFVKK
+284 EPYNGFVKK

-372 SMGEEWRRGWHPE
+372 SMGEEWRRNWHPE
-385 KIKSKSSDNS
+385 KIKSKSSDDS
-395 VLVIGGGPAGLEAT
+395 VLIIGGGPAGLEAT

-420 IADSNKEL
+420 IADSEKEL

-485 TGSTW
+485 TGSIW
-490 QPSIMDEKSAPVL
+490 KPSIMDEKSAPVL
-503 IDKTDTIITPEDV
+503 IDKTDTVFTPEDI

-544 KDLGHEVTIITPFD
+544 KDLGYEVTIITPFD

-567 NEIDEIQLRL
+567 NEIDDIELRL
-577 LEKDIRVFTQN
+577 LEKDIRVLTQN
-588 RIITVE
+588 RIITLE

-605 HEETDIDRGSLVL
+605 HEETGIDRGSLVL

-624 NDSLYSDLNS
+624 NDSLYIDLNS
-634 RKADL
+634 REGDL

-668 YANTFDQE
+668 YANTFDQK
-676 DTDTSDDFKLEY
+676 DTDTYDDFKLEY

>member
-217 KEVARDRAAIAVRMS
+217 KEVAGDRAAIAVRMS

-503 IDKTDTIITPEDV
+503 IDKTDTIFTPEDV

-532 YYYMGGLMAEYI
+532 YYYMGGLMAEFI

-577 LEKDIRVFTQN
+577 QEKDIRVITQC
-588 RIITVE
+588 RIKKVK
-594 DSSVKTIHKVS
+594 DSSVKLIHKVS

-624 NDSLYSDLNS
+624 NDSLFSDLNS
-634 RKADL
+634 REEDL
-639 SSSGIKSLQNIGDSN
+639 KTSGIKSLQNIGDSN

-661 AVYAGHL
+661 AVFAGHL

-676 DTDTSDDFKLEY
+676 DNCSDDNFKLEY

>member
-1 MKPMNERYKK
+1 MNERYKI
-11 LFESVEIGPK
+11 LFEPIDIGPK
-21 TAKNRFYQVPHAMGA
+21 TAKNRFYQVPHAMGS

-48 GIKAEGGWG
+48 GIKAEGGWS

-67 PSSDDRPLPFA
+67 PSSDDRPLPMA
-78 RLWSEEDIASHVPMI
+78 RLWSEKDVASHVPMV

-110 GAYTANRHTRM
+110 GAYAANRHTRI
-121 PPISPSGIQQKVSEL
+121 PPMSPSGIQQKVSEL

-191 FNNRSDEYGGSL
+191 FNKRTDEYGGSL
-203 ENRSRLMRELISEM
+203 ENRSRLMRELITEM
-217 KEVARDRAAIAVRMS
+217 KTVAGDRAAIAVRMS
-232 TDELLTFKSESSE
+232 TDELLNFKSESSQ
-245 SEAHEFFEINGEF
+245 SEAHEFFEINGEL

-276 RFAESGHM
+276 RFAEPGHM
-284 EPYNSFVKK
+284 EPYNGFVKK

-335 PNKLKEGR
+335 PNKIKEGR

-385 KIKSKSSDNS
+385 KVKPKSSDNS

-420 IADSNKEL
+420 IADSEKEL
-428 GGRINME
+428 GGRINKE
-435 SKLPGMTSYKR
+435 AKLPGMSSYKR
-446 VVDYRVNQINQLNNV
+446 VIDYRVSQINQLENV
-461 DVFLDNTLSPDD
+461 DVYLDNTMARDD

-490 QPSIMDEKSAPVL
+490 QPSIMDEKSAPIL
-503 IDKTDTIITPEDV
+503 ITKTDSIFTPEDV
-516 LNGCE
+516 LEGCE
-521 LKSPVIIFDFD
+521 LQSPVIIFDFD
-532 YYYMGGLMAEYI
+532 YYYMGGLIAEYI
-544 KDLGHEVTIITPFD
+544 KGLGHEVTIITPFE

-567 NEIDEIQLRL
+567 NEVSEIESRL
-577 LEKDIRVFTQN
+577 LDKDIKVLTKH
-588 RIITVE
+588 RINDIGE
-594 DSSVKTIHKVS
+594 SSIKIIHQVTNKKT
-605 HEETDIDRGSLVL
+605 DFDRGSLVL
-618 VGYRKQ
+618 VGHRKQ
-624 NDSLYSDLNS
+624 SDSLYTLLTSDEDAL
-634 RKADL
+634 KA
-639 SSSGIKSLQNIGDSN
+639 SGIKSVQNIGDSN

-661 AVYAGHL
+661 ATYAGHL

-676 DTDTSDDFKLEY
+676 DGASSNDFKLEY

>member
-1 MKPMNERYKK
+1 MNERYKI
-11 LFESVEIGPK
+11 LFEPVEIGPK
-21 TAKNRFYQVPHAMGA
+21 KAKNRFYQVPHAMGA

-67 PSSDDRPLPFA
+67 PSSDDRPLPMA
-78 RLWSEEDIASHVPMI
+78 RLWSEKDIASHVPMVD
-93 EAVHEH
+93 AVHKY

-121 PPISPSGIQQKVSEL
+121 PPMSPSGIQQKVSEL

-185 HFLHPT
+185 HFLHPR
-191 FNNRSDEYGGSL
+191 FNRRTDEYGGSL
-203 ENRSRLMRELISEM
+203 ENRSRLMRELITEM
-217 KEVARDRAAIAVRMS
+217 KEVAGDRAAIAVRMS
-232 TDELLTFKSESSE
+232 TDELLTFRSESSE

-276 RFAESGHM
+276 RFAEPGHM
-284 EPYNSFVKK
+284 EPYNGFVKK

-409 LSLARRGYSVA
+409 LSLARRGYSVT
-420 IADSNKEL
+420 IADSNKAL

-446 VVDYRVNQINQLNNV
+446 VVDYRVNQINQLDNV
-461 DVFLDNTLSPDD
+461 DVFLDNTLRPDD

-490 QPSIMDEKSAPVL
+490 QPSIMDEKSTPIL
-503 IDKTDTIITPEDV
+503 IDKTDTIFTPEDI

-544 KDLGHEVTIITPFD
+544 KNLGHEVTIITPFD

-567 NEIDEIQLRL
+567 NEIDEIELRL
-577 LEKDIRVFTQN
+577 LGKDIRVFTQH
-588 RIITVE
+588 RIIRIG

-605 HEETDIDRGSLVL
+605 LEETNIDRDSLVL

-624 NDSLYSDLNS
+624 NNSLYSELNS

-639 SSSGIKSLQNIGDSN
+639 SLSGIKSLQNIGDSN

-676 DTDTSDDFKLEY
+676 DNDTSDDFKLEY

>member
-1 MKPMNERYKK
+1 MNERYKI
-11 LFESVEIGPK
+11 LFEPIDIGPK
-21 TAKNRFYQVPHAMGA
+21 TAKNRFYQVPHAMGS

-48 GIKAEGGWG
+48 GIKAEGGWS

-67 PSSDDRPLPFA
+67 PSSDDRPLPMA
-78 RLWSEEDIASHVPMI
+78 RLWSEKDIASHVPMV

-110 GAYTANRHTRM
+110 GAYAANRHTRI
-121 PPISPSGIQQKVSEL
+121 PPMSPSGIQQKVSEL

-191 FNNRSDEYGGSL
+191 FNKRTDEYGGSL
-203 ENRSRLMRELISEM
+203 ENRSRLMRELITEM
-217 KEVARDRAAIAVRMS
+217 KTVAGDRAAIAVRMS
-232 TDELLTFKSESSE
+232 TDELLNFKSESSQ
-245 SEAHEFFEINGEF
+245 SEAHEFFEINGEL

-276 RFAESGHM
+276 RFAEPGHM
-284 EPYNSFVKK
+284 EPYNGFVKK

-335 PNKLKEGR
+335 PNKIKEGR

-385 KIKSKSSDNS
+385 KVKPKSSDNS

-420 IADSNKEL
+420 IADSEKEL
-428 GGRINME
+428 GGRINKE
-435 SKLPGMTSYKR
+435 AKLPGMSSYKR
-446 VVDYRVNQINQLNNV
+446 VIDYRVSQINQLENV
-461 DVFLDNTLSPDD
+461 DVYLDNTMARDD

-490 QPSIMDEKSAPVL
+490 QPSIMDEKSAPIL
-503 IDKTDTIITPEDV
+503 ITKTDSIFTPEDV
-516 LNGCE
+516 LEGCE
-521 LKSPVIIFDFD
+521 LQSPVIIFDFD
-532 YYYMGGLMAEYI
+532 YYYMGGLIAEYI
-544 KDLGHEVTIITPFD
+544 KGLGHEVTIITPFE

-567 NEIDEIQLRL
+567 NEVSEIESRL
-577 LEKDIRVFTQN
+577 LDIDIKVLTKH
-588 RIITVE
+588 RIDDIGE
-594 DSSVKTIHKVS
+594 SSIKIIHQVTNKKTDV
-605 HEETDIDRGSLVL
+605 DRGSLVL
-618 VGYRKQ
+618 VGHRKQ
-624 NDSLYSDLNS
+624 SDSLYTLLTSDEDAL
-634 RKADL
+634 KA
-639 SSSGIKSLQNIGDSN
+639 SGIKSVQNIGDSN
-654 APGAVVH
+654 APGAIVH
-661 AVYAGHL
+661 ATYAGHL

-676 DTDTSDDFKLEY
+676 DGASSNDFKLEY

>member
-1 MKPMNERYKK
+1 MNERYKI

-21 TAKNRFYQVPHAMGA
+21 TAKNRFYQVPHAMGS

-48 GIKAEGGWG
+48 GIKAEGGWA

-78 RLWSEEDIASHVPMI
+78 RLWSEKDISSHVPMI

-150 DIKDLIQ
+150 DIKDLIN

-203 ENRSRLMRELISEM
+203 ENRSRLMRELITEM
-217 KEVARDRAAIAVRMS
+217 KEVAGDRAAIAVRMS
-232 TDELLTFKSESSE
+232 TDELLSFKSESSE

-306 SPDIMAKQINDGI
+306 SPDIMARQINDGI

-385 KIKSKSSDNS
+385 KIKPKSSDNS
-395 VLVIGGGPAGLEAT
+395 VLVIGGGPTGLEAT

-446 VVDYRVNQINQLNNV
+446 VVDYRVNQISQLNNV
-461 DVFLDNTLSPDD
+461 EVFLDNTLGPDD

-503 IDKTDTIITPEDV
+503 IDKTDTIFTPEDI

-544 KDLGHEVTIITPFD
+544 KDLGYEVTIITPFD

-567 NEIDEIQLRL
+567 NEIDEIQLSL
-577 LEKDIRVFTQN
+577 LEKNIRVLTQH
-588 RIITVE
+588 RIMEVE

-605 HEETDIDRGSLVL
+605 REETDIDRGSLVL

-634 RKADL
+634 REEDLKA
-639 SSSGIKSLQNIGDSN
+639 SGIKSLQNIGDSN

-668 YANTFDQE
+668 YANTFDQK
-676 DTDTSDDFKLEY
+676 DNDSDDDFKLEY

>member
-1 MKPMNERYKK
+1 MNERYKI
-11 LFESVEIGPK
+11 LFEPIDIGPK
-21 TAKNRFYQVPHAMGA
+21 TAKNRFYQVPHAMGS

-48 GIKAEGGWG
+48 GIKAEGGWS

-67 PSSDDRPLPFA
+67 PSSDDRPLPMA
-78 RLWSEEDIASHVPMI
+78 RLWSEKDIASHVPMV

-110 GAYTANRHTRM
+110 GAYAANRHTRI
-121 PPISPSGIQQKVSEL
+121 PPMSPSGIQQKVSEL

-191 FNNRSDEYGGSL
+191 FNKRTDEYGGSL
-203 ENRSRLMRELISEM
+203 ENRSRLMRELITEM
-217 KEVARDRAAIAVRMS
+217 KSVAGDRAAIAVRMS
-232 TDELLTFKSESSE
+232 TDELLNFKSESSQ
-245 SEAHEFFEINGEF
+245 SEAHEFFEINGEL

-276 RFAESGHM
+276 RFAEPGHM
-284 EPYNSFVKK
+284 EPYNGFVKK

-335 PNKLKEGR
+335 PNKIKEGR

-385 KIKSKSSDNS
+385 KVKPKSSDNS

-420 IADSNKEL
+420 IADSEKKL
-428 GGRINME
+428 GGRINKE
-435 SKLPGMTSYKR
+435 AKLPGMSSYKR
-446 VVDYRVNQINQLNNV
+446 VIDYRVSQINQLENV
-461 DVFLDNTLSPDD
+461 DVYLDNTMARDD

-490 QPSIMDEKSAPVL
+490 QPSIMDEKSAPIL
-503 IDKTDTIITPEDV
+503 ITKTDSIFTPEDV
-516 LNGCE
+516 LEGCE
-521 LKSPVIIFDFD
+521 LQSPVIIFDFD
-532 YYYMGGLMAEYI
+532 YYYMGGLIAEYI
-544 KDLGHEVTIITPFD
+544 KSLGHEVTIITPFE

-567 NEIDEIQLRL
+567 NEVSEIESRL
-577 LEKDIRVFTQN
+577 LDKDIKVLTKH
-588 RIITVE
+588 RINDIGE
-594 DSSVKTIHKVS
+594 SSIKIIHQVTNKKTDV
-605 HEETDIDRGSLVL
+605 DRGSLVL
-618 VGYRKQ
+618 VGHRKQ
-624 NDSLYSDLNS
+624 SDTLYTQLTSDEDAL
-634 RKADL
+634 KA
-639 SSSGIKSLQNIGDSN
+639 SGIKSVQNIGDSN
-654 APGAVVH
+654 APGAIVH
-661 AVYAGHL
+661 ATYAGHL

-676 DTDTSDDFKLEY
+676 DGASCSDFKLEY

>member
-1 MKPMNERYKK
+1 MNERYKI

-21 TAKNRFYQVPHAMGA
+21 TAKNRFYQVPHAMGS

-78 RLWSEEDIASHVPMI
+78 RLWSEKDIASHVPMI

-110 GAYTANRHTRM
+110 GAYTANRHSRM

-203 ENRSRLMRELISEM
+203 ENRSRLMRELITEM
-217 KEVARDRAAIAVRMS
+217 KEVAGDRAAIAVRMS
-232 TDELLTFKSESSE
+232 TDELLSFKSESSE

-306 SPDIMAKQINDGI
+306 SPDIMARQINDGI

-385 KIKSKSSDNS
+385 KIKPKSSDNS

-446 VVDYRVNQINQLNNV
+446 VVDYRVNQISQLNNV
-461 DVFLDNTLSPDD
+461 EVFLDNTLGPDD

-503 IDKTDTIITPEDV
+503 IDKTDTIFTPEDI

-544 KDLGHEVTIITPFD
+544 KDLGYEVTIITPFD

-567 NEIDEIQLRL
+567 NEIDEIQLSL
-577 LEKDIRVFTQN
+577 LEKNIRVLTQH
-588 RIITVE
+588 RIMEVE

-605 HEETDIDRGSLVL
+605 REETDIDRGSLVL

-634 RKADL
+634 REEDLKA
-639 SSSGIKSLQNIGDSN
+639 SGIKSLQNIGDSN

-668 YANTFDQE
+668 YANTFDQK
-676 DTDTSDDFKLEY
+676 DNDSDDDFKLEY

>member
-1 MKPMNERYKK
+1 MNERYKI

-21 TAKNRFYQVPHAMGA
+21 VAKNRFYQVPHAMGS

-78 RLWSEEDIASHVPMI
+78 RLWSEKDIESHVPMI

-157 WHLIATERAIQAGF
+157 WHVIATERAIQAGF

-191 FNNRSDEYGGSL
+191 FNNRNDEYGGSL

-217 KEVARDRAAIAVRMS
+217 KEVAGDRAAIAVRMS

-385 KIKSKSSDNS
+385 KIKPKSSDNS

-409 LSLARRGYSVA
+409 LSIARRGYSVA

-446 VVDYRVNQINQLNNV
+446 VVDYRVNQINQLSNV

-485 TGSTW
+485 TGSAW

-503 IDKTDTIITPEDV
+503 IDKTDTIFTPENV

-577 LEKDIRVFTQN
+577 QEKDIRVITQC
-588 RIITVE
+588 RIKKVK
-594 DSSVKTIHKVS
+594 DSSVKLIHKVS

-624 NDSLYSDLNS
+624 NDSLFSDLNS
-634 RKADL
+634 REEDL
-639 SSSGIKSLQNIGDSN
+639 KTSGIKSLQNIGDSN

-661 AVYAGHL
+661 AVFAGHL

-676 DTDTSDDFKLEY
+676 DNCSDDNFKLEY

>member
-1 MKPMNERYKK
+1 MNERYKI
-11 LFESVEIGPK
+11 LFEPIDIGPK
-21 TAKNRFYQVPHAMGA
+21 TAKNRFYQVPHAMGS

-48 GIKAEGGWG
+48 GIKAEGGWS

-67 PSSDDRPLPFA
+67 PSSDDRPLPMA
-78 RLWSEEDIASHVPMI
+78 RLWSEKDVASHVPMV

-110 GAYTANRHTRM
+110 GAYAANRHTRI
-121 PPISPSGIQQKVSEL
+121 PPMSPSGIQQKVSEL

-191 FNNRSDEYGGSL
+191 FNKRTDEYGGSL
-203 ENRSRLMRELISEM
+203 ENRSRLMRELITEM
-217 KEVARDRAAIAVRMS
+217 KTVAGDRAAIAVRMS
-232 TDELLTFKSESSE
+232 TDELLNFKSESSQ
-245 SEAHEFFEINGEF
+245 SEAHEFFEINGEL

-276 RFAESGHM
+276 RFAEPGHM
-284 EPYNSFVKK
+284 EPYNGFVKK

-335 PNKLKEGR
+335 PNKIKEGR

-385 KIKSKSSDNS
+385 KVKPKSSDNS

-420 IADSNKEL
+420 IADSEKEL
-428 GGRINME
+428 GGRINKE
-435 SKLPGMTSYKR
+435 AKLPGMSSYKR
-446 VVDYRVNQINQLNNV
+446 VIDYRVSQINQLENV
-461 DVFLDNTLSPDD
+461 DVYLDNTMARDD

-490 QPSIMDEKSAPVL
+490 QPSIMDEKSAPIL
-503 IDKTDTIITPEDV
+503 ITKTDSIFTPEDV
-516 LNGCE
+516 LEGCE
-521 LKSPVIIFDFD
+521 LQSPVIIFDFD
-532 YYYMGGLMAEYI
+532 YYYMGGLIAEYI
-544 KDLGHEVTIITPFD
+544 KGLGHEVTIITPFE

-567 NEIDEIQLRL
+567 NEVSEIESRL
-577 LEKDIRVFTQN
+577 LDKDIKVLTKH
-588 RIITVE
+588 RIKDIGE
-594 DSSVKTIHKVS
+594 SSIEIIHQVTNKKTDV
-605 HEETDIDRGSLVL
+605 DRGSLVL
-618 VGYRKQ
+618 VGHRKQ
-624 NDSLYSDLNS
+624 SDTLYTQLTSDEDAL
-634 RKADL
+634 KA
-639 SSSGIKSLQNIGDSN
+639 SGIKSVQNIGDSN

-661 AVYAGHL
+661 ATYAGHL

-676 DTDTSDDFKLEY
+676 DGASSNDFKLEY

>member
-1 MKPMNERYKK
+1 MKPMNERYKI

-21 TAKNRFYQVPHAMGA
+21 TAKNRFYQVPHAMGS

-78 RLWSEEDIASHVPMI
+78 RLWSEKDITSHVPMV

-110 GAYTANRHTRM
+110 GAYAANRHTRM
-121 PPISPSGIQQKVSEL
+121 PPISPSGIQQKVGEL

-157 WHLIATERAIQAGF
+157 WHLIATERAIKAGF

-203 ENRSRLMRELISEM
+203 ENRSRLMRELITEM
-217 KEVARDRAAIAVRMS
+217 KTVAGDRAAIAVRMS
-232 TDELLTFKSESSE
+232 TDELLTFASETSE
-245 SEAHEFFEINGEF
+245 SEAHEFFEINGEL

-306 SPDIMAKQINDGI
+306 SPDIMAKQINEGI

-385 KIKSKSSDNS
+385 RIKPKTSEDSI
-395 VLVIGGGPAGLEAT
+395 LIIGGGPAGLEAT

-420 IADSNKEL
+420 IADSKKEL

-435 SKLPGMTSYKR
+435 SKLPGMSSYKR
-446 VVDYRVNQINQLNNV
+446 VTDYRLNQINQLDNIEV
-461 DVFLDNTLSPDD
+461 YLDNTLSSDD

-485 TGSTW
+485 TGSSW
-490 QPSIMDEKSAPVL
+490 QPTIMDEKSAPVFVT
-503 IDKTDTIITPEDV
+503 KTDTIFTPEDI
-516 LNGCE
+516 LNGCD

-532 YYYMGGLMAEYI
+532 YYYMGGLLAEHI
-544 KDLGHEVTIITPFD
+544 RDLGHEVTIITPFE
-558 KVSPWSFNS
+558 KISPWSFNS
-567 NEIDEIQLRL
+567 NEIVEIQSRL
-577 LEKDIRVFTQN
+577 MEKDIRVLTEH
-588 RIITVE
+588 RIIDVM
-594 DSSVKTIHKVS
+594 DSSLKLINKVNNKES
-605 HEETDIDRGSLVL
+605 SIDRGSLVL
-618 VGYRKQ
+618 VGYRAQ
-624 NDSLYSDLNS
+624 NDSLYDSLISDEEAL
-634 RKADL
+634 KT
-639 SSSGIKSLQNIGDSN
+639 SGIKSVQNIGDSN

-661 AVYAGHL
+661 AVFAGHL
-668 YANTFDQE
+668 YANTFDQLNDPSNE
-676 DTDTSDDFKLEY
+676 DFKLEY

>member
-1 MKPMNERYKK
+1 MNERYKI
-11 LFESVEIGPK
+11 LFEPIDIGPK
-21 TAKNRFYQVPHAMGA
+21 TAKNRFYQVPHAMGS

-48 GIKAEGGWG
+48 GIKAEGGWS

-67 PSSDDRPLPFA
+67 PSSDDRPLPMA
-78 RLWSEEDIASHVPMI
+78 RLWSEKDVASHVPMV
-93 EAVHEH
+93 EAVHEY

-110 GAYTANRHTRM
+110 GAYAANRHTRI
-121 PPISPSGIQQKVSEL
+121 PPMSPSGIQQKVSEL

-191 FNNRSDEYGGSL
+191 FNKRTDEYGGSL
-203 ENRSRLMRELISEM
+203 ENRSRLMRELITEM
-217 KEVARDRAAIAVRMS
+217 KTVAGDRAAIAVRMS
-232 TDELLTFKSESSE
+232 TDELLNFKSESSQ
-245 SEAHEFFEINGEF
+245 SEAHEFFEINGEL

-276 RFAESGHM
+276 RFAEPGHM
-284 EPYNSFVKK
+284 EPYNGFVKK

-335 PNKLKEGR
+335 PNKIKEGR

-385 KIKSKSSDNS
+385 KIKPKSSDNS

-446 VVDYRVNQINQLNNV
+446 VVDYRVNQINQLSNV

-485 TGSTW
+485 TGSAW

-503 IDKTDTIITPEDV
+503 IDKTDTIFTPENV

-618 VGYRKQ
+618 IGHRKQ

-639 SSSGIKSLQNIGDSN
+639 GSSGIKSLQNIGDSN

>member
-1 MKPMNERYKK
+1 MNERYKI
-11 LFESVEIGPK
+11 LFEPIDIGPK
-21 TAKNRFYQVPHAMGA
+21 TAKNRFYQVPHAMGS

-48 GIKAEGGWG
+48 GIKAEGGWS

-67 PSSDDRPLPFA
+67 PSSDDRPLPMA
-78 RLWSEEDIASHVPMI
+78 RLWSEKDVASHVPMV

-110 GAYTANRHTRM
+110 GAYAANRHTRI
-121 PPISPSGIQQKVSEL
+121 PPMSPSGIQQKVSEL

-191 FNNRSDEYGGSL
+191 FNKRTDEYGGSL
-203 ENRSRLMRELISEM
+203 ENRSRLMRELITEM
-217 KEVARDRAAIAVRMS
+217 KSVAGDRAAIAVRMS
-232 TDELLTFKSESSE
+232 TDELLNFKSESSQ
-245 SEAHEFFEINGEF
+245 SEAHEFFEINGEL

-276 RFAESGHM
+276 RFAEPGHM
-284 EPYNSFVKK
+284 EPYNGFVKK

-335 PNKLKEGR
+335 PNKIKEGR

-385 KIKSKSSDNS
+385 KVKPKSSDNS

-420 IADSNKEL
+420 IADSEKEL
-428 GGRINME
+428 GGRINKE
-435 SKLPGMTSYKR
+435 AKLPGMSSYKR
-446 VVDYRVNQINQLNNV
+446 VIDYRVSQINQLENV
-461 DVFLDNTLSPDD
+461 DVYLDNTMARDD

-490 QPSIMDEKSAPVL
+490 QPSIMDEKSAPIL
-503 IDKTDTIITPEDV
+503 ITKTDSIFTPEDV
-516 LNGCE
+516 LEGCE
-521 LKSPVIIFDFD
+521 LQSPVIIFDFD
-532 YYYMGGLMAEYI
+532 YYYMGGLIAEYI
-544 KDLGHEVTIITPFD
+544 KGLGHEVTIITPFE

-567 NEIDEIQLRL
+567 NEVSEIESRL
-577 LEKDIRVFTQN
+577 LNKDIKVLTEH
-588 RIITVE
+588 RIIDIGE
-594 DSSVKTIHKVS
+594 SSIGIIHQVTNKKTDV
-605 HEETDIDRGSLVL
+605 DRGSLVL
-618 VGYRKQ
+618 VGHRKQ
-624 NDSLYSDLNS
+624 SDSLYTLLTSDEDAL
-634 RKADL
+634 KA
-639 SSSGIKSLQNIGDSN
+639 SGIKSVQNIGDSN

-661 AVYAGHL
+661 ATYAGHL

-676 DTDTSDDFKLEY
+676 DGASSNDFKLEY